1 MFNKDVYTK
10 FKKKKTTK
18 TKRLES
24 IEVQK
29 GNLVTIIISITGQ
42 TVNNSGRKPSSVD
55 A

>member
-18 TKRLES
+18 TKSLES
-24 IEVQK
+24 IEVQI